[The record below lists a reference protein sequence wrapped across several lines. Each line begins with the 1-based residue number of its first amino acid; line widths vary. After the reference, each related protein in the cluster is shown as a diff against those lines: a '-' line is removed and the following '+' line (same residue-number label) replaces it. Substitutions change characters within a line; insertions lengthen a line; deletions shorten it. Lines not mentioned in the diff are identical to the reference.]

1 MQEVKKDRIEA
12 ALKEQITTAK
22 QRTRLLR
29 VMQKSL
35 GKEVKKMGLKG
46 IPVGEVKQI
55 IDAFICLGEIKE

>member
-1 MQEVKKDRIEA
+1 MREVKKDRIEA
-12 ALKEQITTAK
+12 ALKQQITTAK

-46 IPVGEVKQI
+46 VPMEEIKQV

>member
-1 MQEVKKDRIEA
+1 MREVKKDRIEA
-12 ALKEQITTAK
+12 ALEEQITTAK

-46 IPVGEVKQI
+46 VPMVEIKQV

>member
-1 MQEVKKDRIEA
+1 MQGVKKDRIEA

-46 IPVGEVKQI
+46 IPMREVKQV
-55 IDAFICLGEIKE
+55 IDAFICLGEIK